1 MECTP
6 YIVTG
11 FNSTEANDK
20 CPPAC
25 FYQSY
30 KQKHIQYANLPRP
43 DKTVATVVIELINRE
58 AIIHEER
65 EVYTANKLQAD
76 LGGAAGLVLGL
87 NTVVFLEFFSKILT
101 IFYRSYVKAWNA
113 YMTDISMS
121 DYVQR

>member
-1 MECTP
+1 M
-6 YIVTG
+6 TG
-11 FNSTEANDK
+11 FNSTEANEK

-43 DKTVATVVIELINRE
+43 DKSVATVVIELINRE
-58 AIIHEER
+58 ARIHEER

-87 NTVVFLEFFSKILT
+87 NTVVFLEFFSKILKYLYQGY
-101 IFYRSYVKAWNA
+101 IKAWNS
-113 YMTDISMS
+113 YMADISVS
-121 DYVQR
+121 DYVQRYDS